1 MYLQSL
7 EMIGFKSFAPR
18 TILNFHRGV
27 TAVVGPNGCGKSNV
41 LDAMRWV
48 LGEQSAKAL
57 RGGEMA
63 DVIFSGTDSRQAL
76 GMAEVSL
83 TFAECE
89 KELGVDWNEVCIT
102 RRVYRDGKSEYFLN
116 KTACRLRDIH
126 QLFMD
131 TGVGR
136 SAYSIMEQGKIDLI
150 LSSRPEDRRA
160 IFEEAAGITKYKAQ
174 KKEALRKLE
183 YTEANLLR
191 VQDIVKEVRR
201 QIGSLQRQAA
211 KARRYQ
217 SLMEDLRIFDT
228 HFSHKNYRALFT
240 ELETIREELS
250 QGDEARSV
258 YENEIGQQEIEL
270 AAYRAR
276 MDELDTEA
284 ASVRDAIQ
292 TLRNRI
298 FSAENRIAT
307 NAERSEEARS
317 MIDRNHADIAAAEEK
332 MRDQQSQIEQTDT
345 MLVQMI
351 DTLRGHEE
359 ALNQQNDRVRAA
371 REERGVAERQI
382 QEISSEIGRLES
394 RLGSLRNDISAA
406 AGRREAG
413 ETRLRLLQ
421 GESEA
426 AEQAAAEI
434 GVRLEEISMRAEAAA
449 LSAESSQAEQGEAQL
464 AYEAAQI
471 ARQEAEAALNT
482 VSKEAAGIESRLE
495 VLRQLQE
502 QGEGFDEGTQ
512 AVLRGLDNAEFFKPA
527 IHGALA
533 DHIQVEPQFI
543 PAVEAA
549 LGGALQAIIFKDT
562 DVAESAMNTLVGKR
576 LGKAAIIPR
585 EWIGTRAPVGLF
597 LPEGALSWAADCVKG
612 GSEAQTLAAALL
624 ANIVVVEN
632 FETAFRVKSANP
644 TLGVVTLSGEFISRE
659 GIVRGGRS
667 GDNAGQSTLLRK
679 AQIAELD
686 LALTSVIERLGA
698 QTMRRAEA
706 LQELEDS
713 QDRLLAAREAFQ
725 RAQVEAV
732 SIANERKLAERQAED
747 LENRRVTFTRE
758 TVQLG
763 ESLRAS
769 LTQVQNIESGI
780 AEVGQS
786 TEQARV
792 RRAEAENYVL
802 AARERENAAVEDL
815 NEIRVRVATERQQQE
830 NLNRQR
836 GPMAA
841 RLAELA
847 ELLEVRRADI
857 ANYETRIQTLDAESL
872 QLQDSMGVWQEE
884 MVTHETKIAEVMAVR
899 SETQSS
905 AEAVDVALRAARQQ
919 MVQLQEKKGRL
930 EVRIA
935 QVEMR
940 MENLRT
946 HVSHRYQ
953 TDLEAFEPDSYALYA
968 SFRDRN
974 KRKPGSDTGD
984 APPAEDAAPAE
995 PVAEEVPVFQEDG
1008 INWERIEEIVAEL
1021 TERVDS
1027 MGPVNLEAIQEYE
1040 ELEERQTFLDKQ
1052 NEDLV
1057 NSKAELLEVISKINR
1072 TTKELFAE
1080 TFYKIRDNFQVM
1092 FTELFGGGKANL
1104 MLMDESDPLE
1114 SGIEIIAKP
1123 PGKQLQS
1130 ISLLSG
1136 GERTMTAV
1144 SLLFAIYMVKPSPFC
1159 VLDEMDAPLDESNIS
1174 RFVKILDRFVSQSQ
1188 FVVITHNKRTISRA
1202 DMLYGVTMEEHGVS
1216 KLVSVKFTHKKEGAS
1231 EEAQTTSVAESFG
1244 KHGDLQSE
1252 REAAA
1257 KPKAADFTEEDVSDL
1272 PIPHTTETA
1281 PEEIID
1287 EHPGHPEEEVIAGQ
1301 PPAEET
1307 VIEIS
1312 SEPEALVEELPGE
1325 EEVVVEESPAE
1336 TEITDLVDVPV
1347 EELAADDPIV
1357 EEPFQEEPV
1366 AVQEVVAEQPPAS
1379 TEASDLVEV
1388 SAEDPE
1394 SFTETPSAE
1403 NAAEEPASDDSLPEP
1418 EEPVETAENRA

>member
-89 KELGVDWNEVCIT
+89 KELGTDWNEVCIT

-126 QLFMD
+126 NLFMD

-217 SLMEDLRIFDT
+217 SLMQDLRVFDT
-228 HFSHKNYRALFT
+228 HFSHKNYREFAS
-240 ELETIREELS
+240 EMDRIKAELS
-250 QGDEARSV
+250 QGDEARGVHESEIV
-258 YENEIGQQEIEL
+258 QKEAESAGFRSRMEEVDTEIGV
-270 AAYRAR
+270 
-276 MDELDTEA
+276 
-284 ASVRDAIQ
+284 VRDSIQ

-298 FSAENRIAT
+298 FSSESRIST
-307 NAERSEEARS
+307 NGERMEEARS
-317 MIDRNHADIAAAEEK
+317 MIERHRLDIASADEK
-332 MRDQQSQIEQTDT
+332 IKAQQDQIEQTDQI
-345 MLVQMI
+345 LSQMF
-351 DTLRGHEE
+351 DTLRQHEE
-359 ALNQQNDRVRAA
+359 SLNAQTSRVQQV
-371 REERGVAERQI
+371 REERQATERLT
-382 QEISSEIGRLES
+382 QEIGSEIARLEA

-421 GESEA
+421 GESDA
-426 AEQAAAEI
+426 AAQAAGEFAA
-434 GVRLEEISMRAEAAA
+434 RLEEIVGRVESARHNAE
-449 LSAESSQAEQGEAQL
+449 LSQAEQAEAQL
-464 AYEAAQI
+464 AYESAQI
-471 ARQEAEAALNT
+471 ARQEAENSLNT
-482 VSKEAAGIESRLE
+482 IAKEAAGIESRLE

-512 AVLRGLDNAEFFKPA
+512 SVLRGLDNPEFFKGA

-533 DHIQVEPQFI
+533 DHIQVETRFI

-549 LGGALQAIIFKDT
+549 LGSALQTIIFKDT
-562 DVAESAMNTLVGKR
+562 DVAEAAMKTLAGQK
-576 LGKAAIIPR
+576 LGKAAVIPR
-585 EWIGTRAPVGLF
+585 DWINSGGLQPGLF
-597 LPEGALSWAADCVKG
+597 LPDGALAWAADCVG
-612 GSEAQTLAAALL
+612 GTGEARNLASFLL
-624 ANIVVVEN
+624 TNVVVTEN
-632 FETAFRVKSANP
+632 LEAAFRIKAANP
-644 TLGVVTLSGEFISRE
+644 TLGVATLAGEYISRE
-659 GIVRGGRS
+659 GVVRGGQS
-667 GDNAGQSTLLRK
+667 GENSGQSTLVRK

-686 LALTSVIERLGA
+686 REQNAVIQRLEVFTGRRADALQALETAQERL
-698 QTMRRAEA
+698 
-706 LQELEDS
+706 LV
-713 QDRLLAAREAFQ
+713 ARESFQ
-725 RAQVEAV
+725 HAQVESA
-732 SIANERKLAERQAED
+732 SIQNEQKLAERQLAD
-747 LENRRVTFTRE
+747 LESRRGAFTRE
-758 TVQLG
+758 TVQLS
-763 ESLRAS
+763 ENLRAS
-769 LTQVQNIESGI
+769 LTQLQNLESGI
-780 AEVGQS
+780 SELADNIER
-786 TEQARV
+786 ERV
-792 RRAEAENYVL
+792 RRAEAEQNTLVV
-802 AARERENAAVEDL
+802 RERENGVIEDL

-830 NLNRQR
+830 NLNNQR

-847 ELLEVRRADI
+847 ELLDARRADI
-857 ANYETRIQTLDAESL
+857 TNYETRIDAFEAESASL
-872 QLQDSMGVWQEE
+872 RESMAGWHEE
-884 MVTHETKIAEVMAVR
+884 ATTFEGKIGDLIGTRNEIHAAG
-899 SETQSS
+899 
-905 AEAVDVALRAARQQ
+905 EAVEIALRAARQQ
-919 MVQLQEKKGRL
+919 LNQLQEQKGRL
-930 EVRIA
+930 EVRST

-940 MENLRT
+940 MENLRN

-953 TDLEAFEPDSYALYA
+953 TDLEAFEPDSYALMA

-974 KRKPGSDTGD
+974 KRKAGSSESSEGEAPTGEFVSEEHPPVE
-984 APPAEDAAPAE
+984 APELPTEADESPL
-995 PVAEEVPVFQEDG
+995 
-1008 INWERIEEIVAEL
+1008 NWERIEEIVAEL
-1021 TERVDS
+1021 TERVES
-1027 MGPVNLEAIQEYE
+1027 MGPVNLDAIQEFE
-1040 ELEERQTFLDKQ
+1040 ELEQRQNFLEQQ
-1052 NEDLV
+1052 NTDLV
-1057 NSKAELLEVISKINR
+1057 NSKAELLDVISKINR
-1072 TTKELFAE
+1072 TTRELFAE
-1080 TFYKIRDNFQVM
+1080 TFFKIRDNFQFM
-1092 FTELFGGGKANL
+1092 FTELFGGGRANL

-1174 RFVKILDRFVSQSQ
+1174 RFIKILDRFVDQSQ

-1202 DMLYGVTMEEHGVS
+1202 DMLYGVTMQEHGVS
-1216 KLVSVKFTHKKEGAS
+1216 KLVSVKFSGKAETKEG
-1231 EEAQTTSVAESFG
+1231 EEPKSVAEAMG

-1252 REAAA
+1252 REAQAQA
-1257 KPKAADFTEEDVSDL
+1257 QQTPD
-1272 PIPHTTETA
+1272 
-1281 PEEIID
+1281 
-1287 EHPGHPEEEVIAGQ
+1287 
-1301 PPAEET
+1301 
-1307 VIEIS
+1307 
-1312 SEPEALVEELPGE
+1312 
-1325 EEVVVEESPAE
+1325 EVVE
-1336 TEITDLVDVPV
+1336 TT
-1347 EELAADDPIV
+1347 
-1357 EEPFQEEPV
+1357 
-1366 AVQEVVAEQPPAS
+1366 S
-1379 TEASDLVEV
+1379 
-1388 SAEDPE
+1388 
-1394 SFTETPSAE
+1394 
-1403 NAAEEPASDDSLPEP
+1403 
-1418 EEPVETAENRA
+1418 